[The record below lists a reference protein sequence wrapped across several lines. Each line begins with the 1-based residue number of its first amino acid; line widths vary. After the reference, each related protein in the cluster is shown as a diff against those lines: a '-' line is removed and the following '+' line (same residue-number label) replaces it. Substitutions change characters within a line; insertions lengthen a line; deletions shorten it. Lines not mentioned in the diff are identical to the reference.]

1 MGDRNTVVFETREG
15 QRLFFYTH
23 WCGTEVPFRVQRALQ
38 DAKDRWEDPP
48 YLARVVF
55 CSMVGEDKD
64 ISGFGID
71 TEFIDNEHCVLVVRP
86 EKLIVELHGIDANR
100 VDFDHPLAAW
110 SFEAFCALENIT
122 WDLIEQ
128 A

>member
-23 WCGTEVPFRVQRALQ
+23 WNGLEVPFRVQRALQ

-55 CSMVGEDKD
+55 CSMVGGDQT

-71 TEFIDNEHCVLVVRP
+71 TEFIDSEYSVLVVRP
-86 EKLIVELHGIDANR
+86 AKLIVELHGQDS
-100 VDFDHPLAAW
+100 DEYDEPLATW
-110 SFEAFCALENIT
+110 SFEEFCALEHIS
-122 WDLIEQ
+122 WDLLEQ